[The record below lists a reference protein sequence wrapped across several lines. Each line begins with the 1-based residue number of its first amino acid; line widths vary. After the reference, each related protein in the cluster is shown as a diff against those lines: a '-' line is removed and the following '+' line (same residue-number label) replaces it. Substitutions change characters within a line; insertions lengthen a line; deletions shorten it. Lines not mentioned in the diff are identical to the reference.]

1 MHASEAIFLLLGL
14 LLVGWSAVAFYWR
27 RRDVE
32 FDSATSR
39 DNVFRCEG
47 CEYVYTDDG
56 DVDRSLCPECGKMNH
71 SVQF

>member
-1 MHASEAIFLLLGL
+1 MLASDFIFYFLLSL
-14 LLVGWSAVAFYWR
+14 LAGWVAAAFYLR
-27 RRDVE
+27 RRDVK
-32 FDSATSR
+32 FDPAASR

-56 DVDRSLCPECGKMNH
+56 DVERSLCPECGAMNS